1 MAQASE
7 QVTAGAQSARDF
19 FYIGGEWA
27 KPATDKRF
35 NLVNAATEEGLGS
48 VPEGVEADMDRAVA
62 AARHAFDH
70 SGWAQTSGPERAA
83 IMNRFADE
91 LEKRAPQIAP
101 TVSSQ
106 NGMPISLASQFEAG
120 FPILM
125 LRYYAGLA
133 EGLQDEEERT
143 SPIGQQAIVR
153 RTPIG
158 VVAGIVPWNFPATL
172 AMSKIGP
179 AMAAGCT
186 LVLKPSPGTALDWY
200 FVAEAAEEAG
210 VPPGVINWVP
220 GDRAAGAH
228 LVAHPGVDK
237 VAFTGS
243 TAAGRK
249 VAQVCGEALRP
260 VTLELGGKSA
270 GIVLDDADLDATI
283 PGLQFA
289 SLLNNGQACLA
300 STRILA
306 PRSRYDEVVDALADM
321 ARGLSVGDPM
331 DESTQ
336 VGPMASAEHRDRV
349 LGYVEK
355 GKQEARCVAGGGRP
369 GKLDKGWFVEP
380 TIFANLDNNA
390 TIAREEIFGPVLV
403 VIPYDDDEDAIRIA
417 NDSEY
422 GLGGSVW
429 SADHDRALNMA
440 RRVETGSIGV
450 NGYNISI
457 GSPFGGIK
465 SSGIGREFSQE
476 TLAGFQQMKSIY
488 L

>member
-7 QVTAGAQSARDF
+7 QVVAGMQSVRKT
-19 FYIGGEWA
+19 FYIGGKWVE
-27 KPATDKRF
+27 PATDKRF
-35 NLVNAATEEGLGS
+35 NLVNASTEESLGS

-62 AARHAFDH
+62 AAREAFDD
-70 SGWAQTSGPERAA
+70 SSWAQTSGAERAA

-91 LEKRAPQIAP
+91 LEKRAPEIAA
-101 TVSSQ
+101 TISSQ
-106 NGMPISLASQFEAG
+106 NGMPISLSQQFEAG

-133 EGLQDEEERT
+133 ENMEAEEQRT
-143 SPIGQQAIVR
+143 SLIGQKSIVQ

-158 VVAGIVPWNFPATL
+158 VAAGIVPWNFPATL
-172 AMSKIGP
+172 AMSKIAP

-200 FVAEAAEEAG
+200 LVAEAAAQAG
-210 VPPGVINWVP
+210 VPAGVLNWVP

-270 GIVLDDADLDATI
+270 GIVLDDADLDVTI

-289 SLLNNGQACLA
+289 SLMNNGQTCLA

-306 PRSRYDEVVDALADM
+306 PESRYNEVVDALAEM
-321 ARGLSVGDPM
+321 ANGLAVGDAM
-331 DESTQ
+331 DEATQ
-336 VGPMASAEHRDRV
+336 CGPMASAEHRDRV
-349 LGYVEK
+349 MGYVER
-355 GKQEARCVAGGGRP
+355 GKQEARCVVGGGKP
-369 GKLDKGWFVEP
+369 GGLDRGWFVAP
-380 TIFANLDNNA
+380 TIFADVDNNA
-390 TIAREEIFGPVLV
+390 
-403 VIPYDDDEDAIRIA
+403 
-417 NDSEY
+417 
-422 GLGGSVW
+422 
-429 SADHDRALNMA
+429 
-440 RRVETGSIGV
+440 
-450 NGYNISI
+450 
-457 GSPFGGIK
+457 
-465 SSGIGREFSQE
+465 
-476 TLAGFQQMKSIY
+476 
-488 L
+488 